1 MSDQNE
7 NTSPQQPMVEVD
19 GQQMDYTH
27 LEEMKKTLPKNQRI
41 QEITPGKFKTL
52 TRYAE

>member
-7 NTSPQQPMVEVD
+7 NTSPKQPTVEVD
-19 GQQMDYTH
+19 GQQVDYSR

-41 QEITPGKFKTL
+41 QEVDPGKFKTL
-52 TRYAE
+52 TRLQE